1 MSNYPGGAFFTFTP
15 PGGKAEKF
23 SFAFISRADG
33 TARRSLRALSAPMW
47 GGAPPDAS
55 GEGASFR
62 FNFGGGADAE
72 PAPVPSA
79 VPADAATAAPSEALI
94 PGVEVLASEVPDP
107 APGWVPE
114 TVLVGDVPFVKG
126 ASSGARYAD
135 VTEAVPDAD
144 EARRSDLVK
153 GKYEGGA
160 KLWECAVDLTR
171 FLLEN
176 DSSAARD
183 ADAGFF
189 LRLKDARVLELG
201 CGHGLP
207 GLACAMR
214 GAREVVFAD
223 YNPDVLQTLTVPNA
237 RANGFSTDAS
247 DANRVATTTFRFL
260 GGDWGSLSR
269 SASLLEPGAFDVVLA
284 AETVYEPSSF
294 EKHVE
299 ILKRAVRR
307 KTTLLESGVAFVAAK
322 SYYFGVGG
330 GARSFRARL
339 ESDGDFAVECVQT
352 LSDGASNVREILKVT
367 WAEQGDERSEAR
379 RLLARA

>member
-1 MSNYPGGAFFTFTP
+1 MWCGNP
-15 PGGKAEKF
+15 PEA
-23 SFAFISRADG
+23 
-33 TARRSLRALSAPMW
+33 T
-47 GGAPPDAS
+47 
-55 GEGASFR
+55 GEGAGFR
-62 FNFGGGADAE
+62 FNFGGGDGAD
-72 PAPVPSA
+72 PAPAPSA
-79 VPADAATAAPSEALI
+79 VSSGADAATAAPSDALI

-126 ASSGARYAD
+126 ASSGARYAT
-135 VTEAVPDAD
+135 VTDAVPDAD

-160 KLWECAVDLTR
+160 KLWEGAVDLTR
-171 FLLEN
+171 FLLE
-176 DSSAARD
+176 D
-183 ADAGFF
+183 AETCGF
-189 LRLKDARVLELG
+189 LRLKNARVLELG

-214 GAREVVFAD
+214 GAKEVVFAD
-223 YNPDVLQTLTVPNA
+223 YNPDVLRALTVPNA
-237 RANGFSTDAS
+237 RANGFATGRDTKTETENGDAS
-247 DANRVATTTFRFL
+247 SDASFRASFRFL
-260 GGDWGSLSR
+260 GGDWGSLAQSGNN
-269 SASLLEPGAFDVVLA
+269 LLQPGAFDVVLA

-294 EKHVE
+294 AKHVE

-307 KTTLLESGVAFVAAK
+307 DAKKTRQKNGSVGGGGVALVAAK

-339 ESDGDFAVECVQT
+339 EHEGDFAVECVRT

-367 WAEQGDERSEAR
+367 WARERDGV
-379 RLLARA
+379 

>member
-1 MSNYPGGAFFTFTP
+1 
-15 PGGKAEKF
+15 
-23 SFAFISRADG
+23 
-33 TARRSLRALSAPMW
+33 MW

-55 GEGASFR
+55 GEGVSFR

-176 DSSAARD
+176 DAARD

-223 YNPDVLQTLTVPNA
+223 YNPDVLRALTVPNA
-237 RANGFSTDAS
+237 RANGFSTERLRDGEKKTK
-247 DANRVATTTFRFL
+247 NTTFRFL

-299 ILKRAVRR
+299 ILRRAVRR
-307 KTTLLESGVAFVAAK
+307 KTTGEEKESGVALVAAK

-339 ESDGDFAVECVQT
+339 ENEGDFAVECVQT

-367 WAEQGDERSEAR
+367 WAEQG
-379 RLLARA
+379 

>member
-1 MSNYPGGAFFTFTP
+1 
-15 PGGKAEKF
+15 
-23 SFAFISRADG
+23 
-33 TARRSLRALSAPMW
+33 MW

-55 GEGASFR
+55 GEGVSFR

-176 DSSAARD
+176 DAARD

-223 YNPDVLQTLTVPNA
+223 YNPDVLRALTVPNA
-237 RANGFSTDAS
+237 RANGFSTERLRDGEKKTK
-247 DANRVATTTFRFL
+247 NTTFRFL

-269 SASLLEPGAFDVVLA
+269 AASLLEPGAFDVVLA

-299 ILKRAVRR
+299 ILRRAVRR
-307 KTTLLESGVAFVAAK
+307 KTTGEEKESGVALVAAK

-339 ESDGDFAVECVQT
+339 ENDGDFAVECVQT

-367 WAEQGDERSEAR
+367 WAEQG
-379 RLLARA
+379 

>member
-1 MSNYPGGAFFTFTP
+1 
-15 PGGKAEKF
+15 
-23 SFAFISRADG
+23 
-33 TARRSLRALSAPMW
+33 MW

-55 GEGASFR
+55 GEGVSFR

-176 DSSAARD
+176 DAARD

-223 YNPDVLQTLTVPNA
+223 YNPDVLRALTVPNA
-237 RANGFSTDAS
+237 RANGFSTERLRDGDS
-247 DANRVATTTFRFL
+247 NHRVAATTFRFL
-260 GGDWGSLSR
+260 GGDWSSLSR
-269 SASLLEPGAFDVVLA
+269 AASLLEPGAFDVVLA

-299 ILKRAVRR
+299 ILRRAVRR
-307 KTTLLESGVAFVAAK
+307 KTTTKKESGVALVAAK

-339 ESDGDFAVECVQT
+339 ENDGDFAVECVQT

-367 WAEQGDERSEAR
+367 WAEQGVI
-379 RLLARA
+379 